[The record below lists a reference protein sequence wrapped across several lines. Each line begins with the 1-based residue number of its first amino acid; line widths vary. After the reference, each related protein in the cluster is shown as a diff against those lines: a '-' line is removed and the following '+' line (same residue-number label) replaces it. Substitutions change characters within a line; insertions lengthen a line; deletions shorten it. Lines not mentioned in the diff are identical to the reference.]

1 MLLVSHEDCAQT
13 SLDPMVVPIASR
25 PHCRS
30 PSRVRGYES
39 LGYVSVSARD
49 VGSDGIFGLTA

>member
-1 MLLVSHEDCAQT
+1 MLLVSHEDY
-13 SLDPMVVPIASR
+13 LDPVVVPIASR

-49 VGSDGIFGLTA
+49 VGSDDIFGLTA